1 MNYMGVDVHK
11 SYLEIAEI
19 DEEGKLMS
27 RSRVK
32 NTPESI
38 EELAGSLTAEVKVAM
53 ESCSYFYPLYNRL
66 EDAGVEVKVAHPLKV
81 RLIAESRIKS
91 DKIDALVLAQL
102 LRLDYL
108 PTSYIPPREIRHA
121 RDLLRHRISL
131 VRQRTQVKNRV
142 HHLLEK
148 NGVKTDALGYSDLF
162 GKGGLAHLRCLELPQ
177 LERSILDIDLDL
189 IVYLN
194 QVLKRSNKELAKIA
208 WDNHQAK
215 LLMTIPGVDYF
226 TALLLLMEIGD
237 ISRFPTPGKL
247 CSYVGLVP
255 GLHQSG
261 EKRVYG
267 RITKQGNKWIRYII
281 VEAVGYVTRSD
292 EGEIAGL
299 YRRLK
304 ARRGGSVAKVACA
317 RKLLKVIWYMLTRDE
332 PYRYC
337 DEAAV
342 GRKMRRLEWRA
353 GKNK

>member
-1 MNYMGVDVHK
+1 MIYMGVDVHK
-11 SYLEIAEI
+11 SYLEIAQV
-19 DEEGKLMS
+19 DDEGKLRS
-27 RSRVK
+27 RSRVV

-38 EELAGSLTAEVKVAM
+38 DELAGSLDPGVKVAM

-108 PTSYIPPREIRHA
+108 PTSYIPPRETRHA

-148 NGVKTDALGYSDLF
+148 NGVKTDTLGYSDLF
-162 GKGGLAHLRCLELPQ
+162 GKGGLQCLRSVELPK
-177 LERSILDIDLDL
+177 LERRILDMDLDL
-189 IVYLN
+189 LGYLN
-194 QVLKRSNKELAKIA
+194 QVLKRSDAELARIA
-208 WDNHQAK
+208 WDNHQAR

-237 ISRFPTPGKL
+237 IGRFPRPGRL

-261 EKRVYG
+261 ERTRMGGVSG
-267 RITKQGNKWIRYII
+267 PGNKRLRWAM
-281 VEAVGYVTRSD
+281 VESARVAVRHD
-292 EGEIAGL
+292 ERMRGFYE
-299 YRRLK
+299 RVKR
-304 ARRGGSVAKVACA
+304 RRGDGKAVVAVAC
-317 RKLLKVIWYMLTRDE
+317 KMLKVIWFMLTRRE
-332 PYRYC
+332 AYQSRNEGRYG
-337 DEAAV
+337 V
-342 GRKMRRLEWRA
+342 KLKSLRT
-353 GKNK
+353 